1 MASANLT
8 PQREAFARAIA
19 KGGSQAGAYREAFP
33 ASKKWKD
40 KSVHERA
47 STLMRDIKV
56 VSRVEELRSKVA
68 AKVVLTVENLIA
80 ELEEARS
87 AALMA
92 GPSPQSSAA
101 VAATMGKAKLLG
113 LDKQIVEL
121 SGKDGGPI
129 QTKAD
134 VTLSPSDA
142 YERLMRAGR

>member
-1 MASANLT
+1 MASVTLT
-8 PQREAFARAIA
+8 AQREAFARAVA
-19 KGGSQAGAYREAFP
+19 KGGSQADAYREAYP
-33 ASKKWKD
+33 KSNKWKQET
-40 KSVHERA
+40 VHQAA
-47 STLMRDIKV
+47 SRLMADSN
-56 VSRVEELRSKVA
+56 VSARVDELRSKVA
-68 AKVVLTVENLIA
+68 AKVAITVENLIA

>member
-1 MASANLT
+1 MKGLS
-8 PQREAFARAIA
+8 PKREVFARAVSSG
-19 KGGSQAGAYREAFP
+19 KTQADAYREAFP
-33 ASKKWKD
+33 VSQKWKD
-40 KSVHERA
+40 KSVHEKSSA
-47 STLMRDIKV
+47 LMKDAKV
-56 VSRVEELRSKVA
+56 ASRVDELRVKAADKVA
-68 AKVVLTVENLIA
+68 ITVEHLIA